1 MKQLKIG
8 HAARRFCV
16 SVGTLL
22 VAANAWTATWH
33 VNGSSGANGNS
44 GQDAS
49 SAKATPSRWPVADVG
64 ARQPFQRAFTAL
76 AVRRKEHPLSDGNLR
91 EVYHNWRRRA
101 IRQQQFVNVSQRDKC
116 RPLPALRTGM
126 KILIGKRWARTGNV
140 SASRRA
146 RGRQNKPGEGRNCR
160 TDHASWRDGFQD
172 YYAVKSHLAP
182 ARRRDE
188 NKSQ

>member
-1 MKQLKIG
+1 MRPQVKVLPVERTQR
-8 HAARRFCV
+8 AR
-16 SVGTLL
+16 
-22 VAANAWTATWH
+22 
-33 VNGSSGANGNS
+33 
-44 GQDAS
+44 
-49 SAKATPSRWPVADVG
+49 PSRWPVADVG
-64 ARQPFQRAFTAL
+64 ARQPLQRAFTAL

-172 YYAVKSHLAP
+172 YYAVKSHLSA
-182 ARRRDE
+182 ARRLVAGYESFARRACVAVPVAAASSSATIDYYPPAAFRSE
-188 NKSQ
+188 VK